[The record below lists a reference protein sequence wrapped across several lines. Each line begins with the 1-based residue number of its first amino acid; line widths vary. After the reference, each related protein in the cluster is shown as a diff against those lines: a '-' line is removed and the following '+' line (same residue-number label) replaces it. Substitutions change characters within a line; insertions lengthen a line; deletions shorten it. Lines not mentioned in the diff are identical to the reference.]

1 MYDDDTD
8 DNDYYDEDDKD
19 DKDKSDITGV
29 TVSSWCKIF
38 QAWRLNFLK
47 LIP

>member
-1 MYDDDTD
+1 MYDDDTN

-19 DKDKSDITGV
+19 KSDITGE